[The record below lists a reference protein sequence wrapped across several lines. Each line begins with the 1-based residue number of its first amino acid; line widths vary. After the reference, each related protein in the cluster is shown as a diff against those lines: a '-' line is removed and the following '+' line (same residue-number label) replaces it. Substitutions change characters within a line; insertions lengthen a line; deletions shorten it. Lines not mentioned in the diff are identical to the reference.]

1 MVFDTI
7 WSTPPGYEELGG
19 EFEAIKNGGIFWI
32 NNSSNFWIKL
42 RIDLFRNGGPFI
54 YSFVCISS
62 QILKTLSPN
71 GPFASNTF
79 FRPKT
84 ISKVPIIRMQPLLF
98 SLLLALSFLFLLSFS
113 FVTVIFELLWL
124 KKPGFWRL
132 FTQMTANFLKLVF
145 KKSVGYKWALLI
157 SFESKH
163 YFVICTCYLVRKAYY
178 HTYKRIY

>member
-71 GPFASNTF
+71 GHFASNTF

-84 ISKVPIIRMQPLLF
+84 ISKVPIIKTKNAAIAFFSSPHSF
-98 SLLLALSFLFLLSFS
+98 FFSFPFPSLLWFLSFS
-113 FVTVIFELLWL
+113 GLRNLAFDAFSLKWL
-124 KKPGFWRL
+124 QISLSWFSKNRLDINEPFWSRL
-132 FTQMTANFLKLVF
+132 K
-145 KKSVGYKWALLI
+145 
-157 SFESKH
+157 
-163 YFVICTCYLVRKAYY
+163 VR
-178 HTYKRIY
+178 IIL